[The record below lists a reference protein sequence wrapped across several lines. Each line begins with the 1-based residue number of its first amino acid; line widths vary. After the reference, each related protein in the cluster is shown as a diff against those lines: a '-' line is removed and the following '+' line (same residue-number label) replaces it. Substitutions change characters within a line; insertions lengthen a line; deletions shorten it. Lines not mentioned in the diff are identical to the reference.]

1 MDVLNICTVSM
12 AASTVIFLLKIK
24 KKLTVTFCLISLP
37 GVQEKL
43 GILNNGIVYAVFDYE
58 AHNSDELSFHEGEK
72 MVVLR
77 KGDEWERE
85 WWWSR
90 LNDQEGYIPRNLLGV
105 SSCHRIFTI
114 SIDRQIHCKANLT
127 QPNFLYKF
135 MFLSVFFQLYPRVQP
150 KKNSE

>member
-1 MDVLNICTVSM
+1 MNGWNFTMFFFKSISN
-12 AASTVIFLLKIK
+12 SYFLL
-24 KKLTVTFCLISLP
+24 T

-43 GILNNGIVYAVFDYE
+43 GILNNGVVYAVFDYD
-58 AHNSDELSFHEGEK
+58 AHNSDELTFHEGDK

-105 SSCHRIFTI
+105 SFSSKDQNLQEVLIIFCT
-114 SIDRQIHCKANLT
+114 
-127 QPNFLYKF
+127 PF
-135 MFLSVFFQLYPRVQP
+135 SVYFFI
-150 KKNSE
+150 KI